1 MKLVV
6 GLGNPGPEYVGTR
19 HNAGFAVARALA
31 DRWSV
36 ALRPSEHQ
44 GDFGLARVNGR
55 DVGLLLPATFMNAS
69 GMSVRSVVDA
79 HDPVPPGDILVVY
92 DDLDLPFG
100 RLRLRPVGGSGGH
113 RGMASIA
120 SELGS
125 EDFPRLRF
133 GIGRPQ
139 DGQDV
144 IEYVLAPFSDDEAR
158 RLDAAV
164 ERAADAVE
172 AMIFGDPAR
181 AMEEFN
187 RSETHDLAD

>member
-6 GLGNPGPEYVGTR
+6 GLGNPGPKYVGTR
-19 HNAGFAVARALA
+19 HNVGFAIARALA

-44 GDFGLARVNGR
+44 GDFGRARVNGC
-55 DVGLLLPATFMNAS
+55 DVGLLRPTTFMNTS
-69 GMSVRSVVDA
+69 GVSVRSVVEA
-79 HDPVPPGDILVVY
+79 HAPVLPADVLAVY

-100 RLRLRPVGGSGGH
+100 RLRLRAGGGSGGH
-113 RGMASIA
+113 RGILSIA

-139 DGQDV
+139 NGQDV
-144 IEYVLAPFSDDEAR
+144 VEYVLAPFSDDEAR

-164 ERAADAVE
+164 GHAADAVE

-187 RSETHDLAD
+187 RSEPFAQID